1 MIRTTTA
8 ADDPALIRFGRSFF
22 DSLPYSDVTYDDESA
37 ARFLALMRERGV
49 LLLAEA
55 DGFPVGMAGGLY
67 APFIFNDRLKV
78 GQELFWWIEPEYRSL
93 GIGRELLAELE
104 ISAKNAGC
112 IRWSMI
118 AIAGTQD
125 QVGKLY
131 DRAGYELAELTYTKR
146 P

>member
-22 DSLPYSDVTYDDESA
+22 DSLPYNDVTYDDESA

-67 APFIFNDRLKV
+67 APFIFNDRFKV